1 MAGMV
6 TGIPTGT
13 PGANLSSPPSA
24 RSFRHWSAA
33 VRNTAV
39 AELFPVA
46 RSRTAPF
53 SSCPGHD
60 PGPRPAPSVPS
71 SSITTS
77 PSGHGHDARPHTQ
90 DGRCPDPRAA
100 RAGEHTERRREE
112 KA

>member
-24 RSFRHWSAA
+24 RSFRHRSAA

-39 AELFPVA
+39 AEFFPVA

-60 PGPRPAPSVPS
+60 PGPRPAPSGPS
-71 SSITTS
+71 SSITAS
-77 PSGHGHDARPHTQ
+77 SSGHGHDARPHAR
-90 DGRCPDPRAA
+90 DGWCPDPRAA
-100 RAGEHTERRREE
+100 RSGEHTERRREE